1 MERYGDYSAIGD
13 TIGVLLEF
21 NKEGLGSLTFYKNG
35 KSFGVCFHESMPP
48 NTYYPC
54 VALSSQ
60 GREVIISLNSKAKI
74 PLTRSGRSGIE
85 MVYKA
90 DYR

>member
-21 NKEGLGSLTFYKNG
+21 SKEGEGSLTFYKNG
-35 KSFGVCFHESMPP
+35 VTNGKCFDGIPP
-48 NTYYPC
+48 GTYYPC

-60 GREVIISLNSKAKI
+60 GREVAITLNSRAKL
-74 PLTRSGRSGIE
+74 PQRGGRE
-85 MVYKA
+85 
-90 DYR
+90 R

>member
-21 NKEGLGSLTFYKNG
+21 NKEGLGTLTFYKNG
-35 KSFGVCFHESMPP
+35 KSFGVCFDQMPP

-54 VALSSQ
+54 VALSS
-60 GREVIISLNSKAKI
+60 
-74 PLTRSGRSGIE
+74 
-85 MVYKA
+85 
-90 DYR
+90 